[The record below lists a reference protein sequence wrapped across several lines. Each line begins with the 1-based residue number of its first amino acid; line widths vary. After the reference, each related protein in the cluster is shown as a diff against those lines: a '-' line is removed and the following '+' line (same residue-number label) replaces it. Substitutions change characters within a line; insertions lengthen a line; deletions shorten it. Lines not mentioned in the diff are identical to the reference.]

1 MAVKTVSWKRNREKR
16 LDTAR
21 KLGRQQH
28 LNLHFF
34 SFRISPNTSVLSF
47 LQFWLPYRF
56 PMQQSKVFFNSYFA
70 FYLESCRQV
79 RLINYTLTLILE
91 LCLPC

>member
-34 SFRISPNTSVLSF
+34 SFRIGPNTSVLSF

-56 PMQQSKVFFNSYFA
+56 HLQQSKVF
-70 FYLESCRQV
+70 V
-79 RLINYTLTLILE
+79 TVILPFTSS
-91 LCLPC
+91 LVDKSD

>member
-34 SFRISPNTSVLSF
+34 SFRIGPNTSVLSF

-56 PMQQSKVFFNSYFA
+56 PVQQSKVF
-70 FYLESCRQV
+70 
-79 RLINYTLTLILE
+79 LTVILPFTPS
-91 LCLPC
+91 LVHRSG

>member
-1 MAVKTVSWKRNREKR
+1 MAVKTVSWKRNRQKR

-21 KLGRQQH
+21 KLGRQRH

-34 SFRISPNTSVLSF
+34 SFRIGPNTSVLSF

-56 PMQQSKVFFNSYFA
+56 PVQQSKVF
-70 FYLESCRQV
+70 
-79 RLINYTLTLILE
+79 LTVILPFTSS
-91 LCLPC
+91 LVDKSV

>member
-1 MAVKTVSWKRNREKR
+1 MAVKTVSWKRNRQKR

-21 KLGRQQH
+21 KLGRQRH

-34 SFRISPNTSVLSF
+34 SFRIGPNTSVLSF

-56 PMQQSKVFFNSYFA
+56 PVQQSKVF
-70 FYLESCRQV
+70 V
-79 RLINYTLTLILE
+79 TVILPFTSS
-91 LCLPC
+91 LVDKSD